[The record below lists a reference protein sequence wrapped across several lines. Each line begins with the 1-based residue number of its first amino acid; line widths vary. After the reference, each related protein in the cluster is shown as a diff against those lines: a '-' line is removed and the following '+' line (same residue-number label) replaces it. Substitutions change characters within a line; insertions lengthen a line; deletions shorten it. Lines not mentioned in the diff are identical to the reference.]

1 MGEFFR
7 VWKKALSKYD
17 LERKVYIDFEEAYM
31 RIYHHGNVIV
41 RVDGTYDE
49 LEIMY
54 IQAAVRLVAW
64 LQAKEQSYD
73 KLHTKIKNAIEG
85 QDNT

>member
-17 LERKVYIDFEEAYM
+17 LERKVHIDFEEAYM

-73 KLHTKIKNAIEG
+73 KLHVKIKNAIEG